1 MAVKLKDIAVHLDLD
16 LSGVSK
22 FCTARGID
30 LKTATMEEIR
40 LAYIRR
46 LRSAATGRGA
56 GDGSFDL
63 VTERARLTA
72 AQADNME
79 LKNAVIKK
87 EYLPAE
93 IISATLMQ
101 VGKQIVGV
109 LESIPVKL
117 KRRAGI
123 GHAELKFIEEELI
136 KARNI
141 AAAIKIELPP
151 ED

>member
-1 MAVKLKDIAVHLDLD
+1 MALKADAVAAHLDLHKRK
-16 LSGVSK
+16 VTE
-22 FCTARGID
+22 FCAARGID
-30 LKTATMEEIR
+30 LKTATMDEIR
-40 LAYIRR
+40 LAYIQR

-123 GHAELKFIEEELI
+123 GHAELKFIEEELM

-141 AAAIKIELPP
+141 AAAIKVELPS